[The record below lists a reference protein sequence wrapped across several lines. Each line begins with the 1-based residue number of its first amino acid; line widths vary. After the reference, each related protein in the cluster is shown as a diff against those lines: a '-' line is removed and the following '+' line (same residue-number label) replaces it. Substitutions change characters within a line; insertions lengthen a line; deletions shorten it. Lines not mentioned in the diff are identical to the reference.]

1 MYRTGCNRRWRSD
14 SPTRPYTWIHPNLI
28 KDTKSR
34 ANIQTQKTRSA
45 LHDVVTR
52 EYTIHLHKRVHDCQF
67 KKSTSSPIIHR
78 DRELI
83 LQRPPTLSRPSR
95 SSHSCQWVLRMF
107 ESPQDSTRPFGLEV
121 SSLPHDELGSGSR
134 GRGMMMRE
142 QRRSFTFWLPSL
154 RVLPASRYVYPYFQ
168 NMSVELT

>member
-1 MYRTGCNRRWRSD
+1 MSSIGWNRRRRPD
-14 SPTRPYTWIHPNLI
+14 SPTRHTPGLTRTSSRIL
-28 KDTKSR
+28 KRR
-34 ANIQTQKTRSA
+34 ANNQTQKTRSA

-67 KKSTSSPIIHR
+67 KKSTPIPTLSR
-78 DRELI
+78 DVELTR
-83 LQRPPTLSRPSR
+83 QRPPTLSRPSR

-121 SSLPHDELGSGSR
+121 SSLPHDELGLDSR

-142 QRRSFTFWLPSL
+142 QRRSFTFWLPSS
-154 RVLPASRYVYPYFQ
+154 RVLPASRYVP
-168 NMSVELT
+168 SLLTI